1 MFEKFMR
8 VLRKSKRYE
17 MDCDGTL
24 RVTDYFTGE
33 TITLDLSR
41 MSEEAFEE
49 MLYDGDEDK
58 EDVNMNNIYTGGRE
72 YCIKNVNGI
81 YVVKCE
87 GKEVYYGTYSQCKK
101 WLEKK

>member
-8 VLRKSKRYE
+8 MLRKSKRYE

-33 TITLDLSR
+33 TVTLDLTR

-49 MLYDGDEDK
+49 MLVEEEEEWEDE
-58 EDVNMNNIYTGGRE
+58 
-72 YCIKNVNGI
+72 
-81 YVVKCE
+81 
-87 GKEVYYGTYSQCKK
+87 
-101 WLEKK
+101 

>member
-1 MFEKFMR
+1 MYKEFMR
-8 VLRKSKRYE
+8 ILKSSKRYE

-49 MLYDGDEDK
+49 MVVEEEEDEDDY
-58 EDVNMNNIYTGGRE
+58 ED
-72 YCIKNVNGI
+72 
-81 YVVKCE
+81 
-87 GKEVYYGTYSQCKK
+87 
-101 WLEKK
+101 